1 MIRKIAAA
9 TAAWFFS
16 SAACALDG
24 VALEV
29 GRGDDHTNVIRIALI
44 DRWGRLPGYWEFSG
58 AVWDNHFESTAD
70 IGLTPVFRFERAA
83 YYLEAAIGVHLVQTR
98 ISASRS
104 FSTALQFGDH
114 IGAGVRSGR
123 FDLGLRLQHI
133 SNAGLDHP
141 NPGIN
146 FLLVRLQYAL
156 E

>member
-9 TAAWFFS
+9 TAAWFVS
-16 SAACALDG
+16 CNVYALDG

-29 GRGDDHTNVIRIALI
+29 GRGEDRTNIIRIALL

-58 AVWDNHFESTAD
+58 AVWDNRFESTAD
-70 IGLTPVFRFERAA
+70 VGITPVFRFERAA
-83 YYLEAAIGVHLVQTR
+83 YYFEAAIGVHLVQTR
-98 ISASRS
+98 ISASRT
-104 FSTALQFGDH
+104 FSTSLQFGDH

-123 FDLGLRLQHI
+123 FDFGLRLQHI

-146 FLLVRLQYAL
+146 FLLARLQYSL
-156 E
+156 D

>member
-9 TAAWFFS
+9 AAGWFFS

-24 VALEV
+24 LALEV
-29 GRGDDHTNVIRIALI
+29 GRGQDRTNAIRFALV
-44 DRWGRLPGYWEFSG
+44 DRWGRLPGYWEFS
-58 AVWDNHFESTAD
+58 AAMWDDRDDSTAD
-70 IGLTPVFRFERAA
+70 IGITPVFRFERAA

-98 ISASRS
+98 ISASRT

-123 FDLGLRLQHI
+123 FEVGLRLQHL

-146 FLLVRLQYAL
+146 FVLVRLQYAL